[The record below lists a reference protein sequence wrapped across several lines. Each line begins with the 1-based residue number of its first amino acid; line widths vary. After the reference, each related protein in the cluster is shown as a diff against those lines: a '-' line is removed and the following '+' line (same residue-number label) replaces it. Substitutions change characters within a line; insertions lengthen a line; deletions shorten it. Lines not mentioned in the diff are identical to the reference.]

1 MAEAFI
7 KLYKK
12 MLEWEW
18 YDDPN
23 TKILFLHCLLKAN
36 WKPCKWHGIDIEP
49 GQFITSLQTLAVET
63 QLSVKQVRVAL
74 DHLVKTGE
82 VAHKGHAKY
91 SVITVNN
98 WIDYQGQGQ
107 TKGTQVANK
116 GQAEGKQRATDKEYK
131 EYKELKNI
139 NIKPKKFEPPSIE
152 EVKAYA
158 AERGNK
164 VDAQFFYDYFT
175 EGHWIDSSGKPVKNW
190 KQKLVS
196 WEKHQAPA
204 AKSKI
209 HDYKERKYDYEAL
222 QREAMGQK

>member
-12 MLEWEW
+12 LLEWEW

-107 TKGTQVANK
+107 TKGKLRANK
-116 GQAEGKQRATDKEYK
+116 GQQI
-131 EYKELKNI
+131 KNI
-139 NIKPKKFEPPSIE
+139 KNIK
-152 EVKAYA
+152 
-158 AERGNK
+158 N
-164 VDAQFFYDYFT
+164 
-175 EGHWIDSSGKPVKNW
+175 
-190 KQKLVS
+190 
-196 WEKHQAPA
+196 
-204 AKSKI
+204 
-209 HDYKERKYDYEAL
+209 
-222 QREAMGQK
+222 